1 MKILLAVDGSDQ
13 SYEAARALG
22 HLAPAES
29 LIVLHAVNVPEPAY
43 PMMMPEVSQELYTTV
58 ERAMKEDGQRL
69 LERTV
74 SVLPFN
80 TGAPTKRL
88 ELGHPAD
95 VILAV
100 ADTER
105 VGLIVLGARG
115 LGPVPELL
123 LGSVSHRIIT
133 HAHCPVL
140 AINRP
145 VPALKQVLLAVEGER
160 DAAAATAFLAAKPF
174 KETAQVTVLTILPF
188 AAPLWPVGI
197 SDSEALKEKA
207 IASARDFVDGV
218 AAQLVKL
225 GYKASGSVTLGDPGH
240 AIIGWAR
247 ASKPDLIL
255 MGSRGR
261 HGATRLLLGSAS
273 HTVLH
278 RAPCPVLVV
287 R

>member
-13 SYEAARALG
+13 AYEAARALG

-29 LIVLHAVNVPEPAY
+29 LIVLHAMNVPEPAY

-69 LERTV
+69 LDRTV
-74 SVLPFN
+74 SILPFN

-88 ELGHPAD
+88 EVGHPAD
-95 VILAV
+95 VVLAV
-100 ADTER
+100 AAAER
-105 VGLIVLGARG
+105 VGLIVLGGRG
-115 LGPVPELL
+115 LGPVQEVL

-133 HAHCPVL
+133 QAPCPVL
-140 AINRP
+140 VVNRP
-145 VPALKQVLLAVEGER
+145 MKTLRTVLLPVEGQA
-160 DAAAATAFLAAKPF
+160 DAEKAEKFLATKPF
-174 KETAQVTVLTILPF
+174 KEPVQVNVLTILPF

-207 IASARDFVDGV
+207 IAGARDFVDGM
-218 AAQLVKL
+218 AAKLVTQ
-225 GYKASGSVTLGDPGH
+225 GYQASGSVTLGDPGH
-240 AIIGWAR
+240 AIIGWAG
-247 ASKPDLIL
+247 ATKPDLIL

-261 HGATRLLLGSAS
+261 AGATRFLLGSAS
-273 HTVLH
+273 HAVLH
-278 RAPCPVLVV
+278 RAPCPVLVL

>member
-29 LIVLHAVNVPEPAY
+29 LIVLHAVNVPQPAY

-69 LERTV
+69 LDRTV
-74 SVLPFN
+74 SILPFN
-80 TGAPTKRL
+80 TGAPTKRM
-88 ELGHPAD
+88 EVGHPAD

-100 ADTER
+100 VEAER

-115 LGPVPELL
+115 LGPVQEML

-133 HAHCPVL
+133 QAPCSTLVV
-140 AINRP
+140 NRSMKT
-145 VPALKQVLLAVEGER
+145 LRTVLLPVEGQA
-160 DAAAATAFLAAKPF
+160 DAEKAEKFLATKPF
-174 KETAQVTVLTILPF
+174 KEPVTVNVLTILPF

-207 IASARDFVDGV
+207 IASARDFVDGI
-218 AAQLVKL
+218 AGKL
-225 GYKASGSVTLGDPGH
+225 AKQGYKASGSVTLGDPGH
-240 AIIGWAR
+240 AIIGWAG
-247 ASKPDLIL
+247 STKPDLIL

-261 HGATRLLLGSAS
+261 AGAARFLLGSAS

-278 RAPCPVLVV
+278 RAPCPVLIF

>member
-1 MKILLAVDGSDQ
+1 VKILLAVDGSDQ
-13 SYEAARALG
+13 AYEAARALG
-22 HLAPAES
+22 HLAPAEQ

-69 LERTV
+69 LDRTV
-74 SVLPFN
+74 SILPFN
-80 TGAPTKRL
+80 TGAPTKRM
-88 ELGHPAD
+88 EVGHPAD

-100 ADTER
+100 AETER
-105 VGLIVLGARG
+105 TGLIVLGA
-115 LGPVPELL
+115 P
-123 LGSVSHRIIT
+123 
-133 HAHCPVL
+133 CPTLVV
-140 AINRP
+140 NRH
-145 VPALKQVLLAVEGER
+145 VPALKQILLAVEGER
-160 DAAAATAFLAAKPF
+160 DAAVAAAFLAAKPF

-207 IASARDFVDGV
+207 IAIARDFVDGV

-240 AIIGWAR
+240 AIIGWAG
-247 ASKPDLIL
+247 ATKPDLIL

-261 HGATRLLLGSAS
+261 KGATRLLLGSAS

-287 R
+287 H

>member
-22 HLAPAES
+22 HLAPAEP

-58 ERAMKEDGQRL
+58 ERAMQEDGQRL
-69 LERTV
+69 LDRTV
-74 SVLPFN
+74 SILPFN
-80 TGAPTKRL
+80 TGTAIKRM

-95 VILAV
+95 AILAV
-100 ADTER
+100 AETER
-105 VGLIVLGARG
+105 AGLIVMGARG
-115 LGPVPELL
+115 LGPVQELL

-133 HAHCPVL
+133 HAPCPTLVVT
-140 AINRP
+140 RH
-145 VPALKQVLLAVEGER
+145 VPALTQVLLAVEGER
-160 DAAAATAFLAAKPF
+160 DAEAAAVFLAAKPF
-174 KETAQVTVLTILPF
+174 KEPVQVTVLTILPF
-188 AAPLWPVGI
+188 AARLWPMGM
-197 SDSEALKEKA
+197 SESERLKEQA
-207 IASARDFVDGV
+207 IAGARDFVDGV

-225 GYKASGSVTLGDPGH
+225 GYRASGSVTLGDPGH
-240 AIIGWAR
+240 AIIGWAD
-247 ASKPDLIL
+247 ATKPDLIL

-273 HTVLH
+273 HAVLH
-278 RAPCPVLVV
+278 RAPCPVLVL